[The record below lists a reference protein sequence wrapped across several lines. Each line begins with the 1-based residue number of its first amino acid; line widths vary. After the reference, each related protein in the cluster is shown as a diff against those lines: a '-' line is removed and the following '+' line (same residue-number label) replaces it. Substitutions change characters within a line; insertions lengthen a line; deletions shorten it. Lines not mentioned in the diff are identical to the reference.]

1 MSEIYDYE
9 GNLLGG
15 LELGK
20 HEYIDSLSWTGSRQ
34 LTVEIRSDTSETPIL
49 PDLEIPLEQNQKG
62 D

>member
-1 MSEIYDYE
+1 M
-9 GNLLGG
+9 
-15 LELGK
+15 GK

-34 LTVEIRSDTSETPIL
+34 LKVEIRSDTSETPIL